1 MRAALLAGAA
11 VGILALGALG
21 CGSSGGEDE
30 PTTARAPKE
39 FFGVVTQGPVTDR
52 DLERMQQGNVGTL
65 RLMIPWGALDTT
77 ADRGPLDYSGID
89 ALVLGAAERQI
100 KLLPMLYGTP
110 SWVAEDLDGERC
122 DPNCAAYMP
131 RSAKALDAWHE
142 FVFELVERY
151 GPGGELWKEHP
162 RTDPEPIR
170 TWQIWNEQNSPTFY
184 QPKVDPS
191 SYNEL
196 LETST
201 DAIEAH
207 DPNAEVVLGG
217 MFGTPFK
224 GKPPAISAADYLRQL
239 YAIDGADE
247 NFDAVAAHPYAARLP
262 KIEQQVDLLHDEI
275 VRADDDAALW
285 ITEVGASSNE
295 GEDCTEPCP
304 LERGPEGHAELL
316 RQVFEFMLAHRERW
330 NVEGV
335 AWYAWRDTSDPAQC
349 AWCTGAGFFP
359 EDEDSLDPK
368 PAWDAFVELSGGS

>member
-11 VGILALGALG
+11 VGILALGSLG

-30 PTTARAPKE
+30 STTARAPNE

-52 DLERMQQGNVGTL
+52 DLKRMQQGNVGTL
-65 RLMIPWGALDTT
+65 RFMIPWGALDTT

-89 ALVLGAAERQI
+89 ELVLGAAERQI

-122 DPNCAAYMP
+122 DPNCAAYVP
-131 RSAKALDAWHE
+131 RSAKALEAWHE
-142 FVFELVERY
+142 FVDELVERY
-151 GPGGELWKEHP
+151 GPGGKVWKEHP
-162 RTDPEPIR
+162 GTDPGPIR

-184 QPKVDPS
+184 QPKVEPS

-207 DPNAEVVLGG
+207 DPNAEVILGG

-239 YAIDGADE
+239 YAIDGADRALRRRRSPPLRRAPAE
-247 NFDAVAAHPYAARLP
+247 DRAAGRPAPRRDRARGRRRCALDHRGGGLVERGRDCPSPARSSAAR
-262 KIEQQVDLLHDEI
+262 
-275 VRADDDAALW
+275 RAMLSCCAK
-285 ITEVGASSNE
+285 SS
-295 GEDCTEPCP
+295 
-304 LERGPEGHAELL
+304 
-316 RQVFEFMLAHRERW
+316 
-330 NVEGV
+330 
-335 AWYAWRDTSDPAQC
+335 S
-349 AWCTGAGFFP
+349 
-359 EDEDSLDPK
+359 S
-368 PAWDAFVELSGGS
+368 